1 MQCPSC
7 HQQASSLSRTVFSLQ
22 GVSVI
27 KSAMGYLVCQNC
39 GVLLRVKTYGKR
51 FWFFYIPG
59 IVALLIFVLL
69 FRRIVT
75 VPGLDVG
82 IAWVTLIVAIML
94 TFTVGVWKNA
104 ELEQVGSQKKEG

>member
-7 HQQASSLSRTVFSLQ
+7 HQKASSLSRSVFSLQ
-22 GVSVI
+22 GVSVM

-39 GVLLRVKTYGKR
+39 GALLRVKTYGKR

-69 FRRIVT
+69 FRRIVAS
-75 VPGLDVG
+75 PGIDLG
-82 IAWVTLIVAIML
+82 IAWASLIVAIAV

-104 ELEQVGSQKKEG
+104 ELEQVDSQKKEG